1 MSKKVS
7 ILGLGWL
14 GLPLAKKCRQEG
26 FEVSGSTTKT
36 DKAKMLKHKGYDAV
50 EWRMGEPLKKP
61 LKKSDCYIIN
71 VPPSKVEGYSEK
83 LIALLAELPSR
94 AFIIFCSSTSVYGQ
108 QNGILDEQSSLFADR
123 KSGKELILAEEAI
136 QERFEKRNCILRISG
151 LIGPKRH
158 PIFKLSGKETSFPG
172 EETVNLVHQED
183 IISIMVKILKSWD
196 ALDLERPLAGVYNL
210 SSGEKYSK
218 SKYYNI
224 IASKFG
230 LVPPIY
236 SKVSRPNTERFISN
250 ERARRR
256 FNHTFKSILEYRL

>member
-1 MSKKVS
+1 MRNH
-7 ILGLGWL
+7 G
-14 GLPLAKKCRQEG
+14 G
-26 FEVSGSTTKT
+26 FR
-36 DKAKMLKHKGYDAV
+36 DF
-50 EWRMGEPLKKP
+50 
-61 LKKSDCYIIN
+61 
-71 VPPSKVEGYSEK
+71 YSEIRK
-83 LIALLAELPSR
+83 I
-94 AFIIFCSSTSVYGQ
+94 SVV
-108 QNGILDEQSSLFADR
+108 
-123 KSGKELILAEEAI
+123 
-136 QERFEKRNCILRISG
+136 
-151 LIGPKRH
+151 
-158 PIFKLSGKETSFPG
+158 SGKETSFPG
-172 EETVNLVHQED
+172 DETVNLVHQED

-236 SKVSRPNTERFISN
+236 SKVSRPNTERFVSN

>member
-7 ILGLGWL
+7 IIGLGWL

-36 DKAKMLKHKGYDAV
+36 DKAKMLKNKGLGAV
-50 EWRMGEPLKKP
+50 EWSMGEPLKKQ
-61 LKKSDCYIIN
+61 LKRSDCYIIN
-71 VPPSKVEGYSEK
+71 IPPSKVENFSEK
-83 LIALLAELPSR
+83 LSMLLDEIPTR
-94 AFIIFCSSTSVYGQ
+94 AYVIFCSSTSVYGLQ
-108 QNGILDEQSSLFADR
+108 KGVLSEDSGLCAERASS
-123 KSGKELILAEEAI
+123 KELILAEEMI
-136 QERFEKRNCILRISG
+136 LERFGKRNCILRCSG

-158 PIFKLSGKETSFPG
+158 PIFRLSGRETSFAG

-183 IISIMVKILKSWD
+183 IISIILKILRSWD
-196 ALDLERPLAGVYNL
+196 KLDLEDPVEGVYNL

-218 SKYYNI
+218 GKYYNI

-230 LVPPIY
+230 IVPPIY
-236 SKVSRPNTERFISN
+236 LKSDSITSERFVSN